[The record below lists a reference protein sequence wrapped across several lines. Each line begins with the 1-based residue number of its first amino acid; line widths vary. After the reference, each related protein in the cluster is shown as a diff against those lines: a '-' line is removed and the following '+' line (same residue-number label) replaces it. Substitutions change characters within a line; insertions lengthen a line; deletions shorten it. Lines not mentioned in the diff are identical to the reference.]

1 MSAEDL
7 LVFYPQ
13 GRHLHIEFLG
23 GRYIEKQP
31 VTPEQTKAFMDSVA
45 PVVQKLDAYVE
56 KHGLKEIVEL
66 NLKGV
71 PISKLNSETAVH
83 LLKLMVELRPDK
95 GLLEK
100 IKITNS
106 NPVFNMVY
114 RGVRMKLPDRV
125 RDLVEFDSDSKFF

>member
-1 MSAEDL
+1 
-7 LVFYPQ
+7 
-13 GRHLHIEFLG
+13 
-23 GRYIEKQP
+23 
-31 VTPEQTKAFMDSVA
+31 MDSVA
-45 PVVQKLDAYVE
+45 PVVKRLDDYVE

-114 RGVRMKLPDRV
+114 KGVRTKLPERV
-125 RDLVEFDSDSKFF
+125 RDLVEFDTDSKFF